1 MRKAGCSVSEFW
13 IRTRLRGQPGDF
25 WCHCMMSVLLIV
37 FSWNGTSLQLDNK
50 RHGPANYE
58 APHPARPCY
67 RILGVST
74 HHQTPTQLTCS
85 LLFSPNIDFTFS
97 VKLLFVEVCLF
108 SFCWF
113 FFRRR
118 VLELSDGI
126 DSPNGVKTDLALCL
140 LVAWVIVYLC
150 IMKGIKSSGKVS
162 DFS

>member
-50 RHGPANYE
+50 RHGPANYQP
-58 APHPARPCY
+58 PHPARPCY

-113 FFRRR
+113 FWCFFQEASIGVERRNR
-118 VLELSDGI
+118 QSQRRKNRSCSLLTCRLGHRLSLHYEG
-126 DSPNGVKTDLALCL
+126 N
-140 LVAWVIVYLC
+140 
-150 IMKGIKSSGKVS
+150 
-162 DFS
+162 